1 MSGFSGRPDT
11 LSIQTSRQAAR
22 NHFCRCRFF
31 FNKLQPFVFF
41 GSYPYR
47 ADYFVILCR
56 EKTMRPN
63 RTYSPCLPQIAQI
76 SAEILRADTRDTRRF
91 LVRHAVS
98 FSISI
103 PNSTLLIPNWT
114 RHPDHFGSAS
124 WITNIYGRTI
134 QHLYYLP
141 WGEDFVNQRTGS
153 FSSMYTFSAK
163 EKDTETGYS
172 YFGSRY
178 YSSDLSVWLSVDPQ
192 AAKYP
197 SLSPYV
203 YCYNNPILIKD
214 PNGQYGVIA
223 IRKQLDENGNVT
235 GGTATLV
242 VNYYYNSSMANSMTQ
257 EQAQY
262 VENNII
268 TNLNQLKGQKIT
280 IDGVQYTFDYQISF
294 KDLATIYGSGNPE
307 GWASADK
314 YYKGGPKVGNYL
326 QTVELDGG
334 DVGQGS
340 QYSIG
345 IDFKKLKNYIASG
358 RSDGQTPIHEF
369 FHNLGAVDTFV
380 YGTRIMDYNEQVNGE
395 PVPVRKVQMEDIET
409 LINQSNSKLGIVYEN

>member
-1 MSGFSGRPDT
+1 MLSKTISRRKISPASATGHRAVVPAGHAGRGVA
-11 LSIQTSRQAAR
+11 LS
-22 NHFCRCRFF
+22 
-31 FNKLQPFVFF
+31 
-41 GSYPYR
+41 YR
-47 ADYFVILCR
+47 ALAPGGAGTGHRICTGTSESRL
-56 EKTMRPN
+56 TAH
-63 RTYSPCLPQIAQI
+63 YSLLTA
-76 SAEILRADTRDTRRF
+76 
-91 LVRHAVS
+91 
-98 FSISI
+98 
-103 PNSTLLIPNWT
+103 NST
-114 RHPDHFGSAS
+114 
-124 WITNIYGRTI
+124 
-134 QHLYYLP
+134 
-141 WGEDFVNQRTGS
+141 
-153 FSSMYTFSAK
+153 YTFSAK
-163 EKDTETGYS
+163 EKDFETGLS

-178 YSSDLSVWLSVDPQ
+178 YSSDLSVWLSVDPM
-192 AAKYP
+192 AGKYP

-262 VENNII
+262 VETNIK
-268 TNLNQLKGQKIT
+268 TNLDQLKGQKIT

-334 DVGQGS
+334 DVGQGT

>member
-1 MSGFSGRPDT
+1 MSCQQTHHHRPMNPHPGISPACATTSGDCFAPSAGERENRSFKALSGKGSVPAPPPPFRHTPFRPWPRHT
-11 LSIQTSRQAAR
+11 APVWR
-22 NHFCRCRFF
+22 NLGQH
-31 FNKLQPFVFF
+31 PH
-41 GSYPYR
+41 
-47 ADYFVILCR
+47 
-56 EKTMRPN
+56 
-63 RTYSPCLPQIAQI
+63 
-76 SAEILRADTRDTRRF
+76 RDGTF
-91 LVRHAVS
+91 
-98 FSISI
+98 
-103 PNSTLLIPNWT
+103 
-114 RHPDHFGSAS
+114 
-124 WITNIYGRTI
+124 
-134 QHLYYLP
+134 
-141 WGEDFVNQRTGS
+141 
-153 FSSMYTFSAK
+153 TFSAK
-163 EKDTETGYS
+163 EKDPETGLS

-178 YSSDLSVWLSVDPQ
+178 YSGDLSIWLSVDPM
-192 AAKYP
+192 AGKYP

-262 VENNII
+262 VETNIK
-268 TNLNQLKGQKIT
+268 TNLDQLKGQKIT
-280 IDGVQYTFDYQISF
+280 IDGVKYTFDYQISF

-334 DVGQGS
+334 DVGQGT

-380 YGTRIMDYNEQVNGE
+380 YGTRIMDYNEQVKGE